1 MTEETNKRGFGRLL
15 TGVVTSNK
23 ADKTITVEV
32 TRTVR
37 HKRYNKFIKRRAR
50 YHAHD
55 EQNQCDIG
63 DTVSIVESRPLSAT
77 KRWRLRGIVEKRRI

>member
-1 MTEETNKRGFGRLL
+1 MSEQTRGAGRVLK
-15 TGVVTSNK
+15 GIVTSDK

-55 EQNQCDIG
+55 DKNECEIG
-63 DTVSIVESRPLSAT
+63 DTVTIVESRFLSVT
-77 KRWRLRGIVEKRRI
+77 KRWRLQKIVEKRRL